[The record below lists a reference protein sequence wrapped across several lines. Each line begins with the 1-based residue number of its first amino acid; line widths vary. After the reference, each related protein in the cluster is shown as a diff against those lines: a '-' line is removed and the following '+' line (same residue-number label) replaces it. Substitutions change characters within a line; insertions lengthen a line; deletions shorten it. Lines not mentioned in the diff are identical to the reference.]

1 MTTKGSAPGKE
12 SPFDVRKAIAGI
24 LITVLGGVLL
34 KISTDVIETWTDKDP
49 EGTTAAA
56 LVTMGQTQEG
66 FPATEVPPSPT
77 PSPRIF
83 DFAVCAEPCDGKNGL
98 EVFPDG
104 TRVIYSRWNYANVPA
119 GADYVRTWTVNGL
132 EWVRYDCVWQGA
144 PAGMDEV
151 ELREPMGF
159 HSGEW
164 KISISVKGEI
174 VLEANLIVE
183 GNNTYWD
190 PAGAFDTCYGE

>member
-1 MTTKGSAPGKE
+1 MTAKGSTPGKE
-12 SPFDVRKAIAGI
+12 NPLDVGKLIAGI
-24 LITVLGGVLL
+24 LVTVLGGVLL
-34 KISTDVIETWTDKDP
+34 KVSGDAIDRLEDKDSRTATATVTAP
-49 EGTTAAA
+49 AAQSTQSLSGSTIRPSTTP
-56 LVTMGQTQEG
+56 G
-66 FPATEVPPSPT
+66 
-77 PSPRIF
+77 PRVF
-83 DFAVCAEPCDGKNGL
+83 DFAACAAPCDGTNNE

-104 TRVIYSRWNYANVPA
+104 TKVIYSRWNYASIPA
-119 GADYVRTWTVNGL
+119 GADYVRTWTVNDL
-132 EWVRYDCVWQGA
+132 EWVRYDCVWQGP

-164 KISISVKGEI
+164 EISISIDGVVVFQRGLTI
-174 VLEANLIVE
+174 E